1 MKNTLNLK
9 TIKDSFIK
17 LSNKSENERNIFL
30 TNLADELSNNKDKI
44 LSANR
49 KDLKNAKKNKLSVAF
64 VQRLKLGKFDLKKI
78 IVRVKQV
85 RALDSG
91 IGEIIEKK
99 IDDTGLEIHKVRVSI
114 GTILIIYESRPE
126 VTIDVACLCIK
137 SGNVAILKGGSEAM
151 ETNLILYD
159 CIKKSL
165 IKSNFPKEAVC
176 FIQSKNKS
184 IVRKLLKRNDMI
196 DLIIA
201 RGGYE
206 MVKSIQNNSS
216 IPVLAHSSGGSR
228 IYIDKSADLSMV
240 EKILIN
246 AKITKPSAC
255 NSLDTVIIHKDLKD
269 KLLAK
274 IIKSFKN
281 NEVEIITGNWNQEFL
296 EMKVSIKIV
305 DSLEDAINFIN
316 TYSKKHSEGIIAQD
330 KNAIDIFCQSIDSA
344 TIFVNSSTRLHDGYV
359 FGLGSEMGIATGKL
373 HARGPVGLKELS
385 IYKWIVYGKGH
396 IRE

>member
-49 KDLKNAKKNKLSVAF
+49 KDLQNAKKNKLSVAF

-78 IVRVKQV
+78 IERVKQV
-85 RALDSG
+85 KALDSG
-91 IGEIIEKK
+91 IGKIIEKK
-99 IDDTGLEIHKVRVSI
+99 LSDTGLEIHKVRVSI

-137 SGNVAILKGGSEAM
+137 SGNAAILKGGSEAL
-151 ETNLILYD
+151 ETNLVLYE

-165 IKSNFPKEAVC
+165 IKSSFPNEAIY
-176 FIQSKNKS
+176 FIQSKNKNT
-184 IVRKLLKRNDMI
+184 VRKLLKRNDII

-216 IPVLAHSSGGSR
+216 IPVLAHSSGGAR

-255 NSLDTVIIHKDLKD
+255 NSLDTVVIHKDLKD

-274 IIKSFKN
+274 IIKSFKKN
-281 NEVEIITGNWNQEFL
+281 KVEIINGKWNQEFL
-296 EMKVSIKIV
+296 GMKVSIKIV
-305 DSLEDAINFIN
+305 DSLNEAIDFVN

-330 KNAIDIFCQSIDSA
+330 KKVINKFCQSIDSA
-344 TIFVNSSTRLHDGYV
+344 TIFVNSSTRLHDGYI
-359 FGLGSEMGIATGKL
+359 FGLGAEMGIATGKL

-396 IRE
+396 IRK